1 MLWLT
6 RRVASFLT
14 DNQAGIRSFP
24 GPRFRVVLAQSGGKW
39 DQPDNLTDQTGL
51 RIIALCRHSG
61 DPASLAMV
69 ALASSGNRIPGKSR
83 REDLRRV
90 VFRLILMHGL
100 GEERRSQLARG
111 IFGRE
116 VVRRLLCC
124 GSARDRIG
132 RFVIIEFSLRLGLQN
147 ALPCWLG
154 LFAIAACR
162 LLRRDRY
169 RAERA
174 AK

>member
-83 REDLRRV
+83 REDLRRDHRADGNP
-90 VFRLILMHGL
+90 FRVEPPHHRGDSRN
-100 GEERRSQLARG
+100 GTERFL
-111 IFGRE
+111 
-116 VVRRLLCC
+116 
-124 GSARDRIG
+124 
-132 RFVIIEFSLRLGLQN
+132 SLR
-147 ALPCWLG
+147 
-154 LFAIAACR
+154 
-162 LLRRDRY
+162 
-169 RAERA
+169 
-174 AK
+174 K

>member
-39 DQPDNLTDQTGL
+39 DQPENLTDQTGL

-83 REDLRRV
+83 REDLRRDHRADV
-90 VFRLILMHGL
+90 AKKLDNSTKMRAHRQ
-100 GEERRSQLARG
+100 ES
-111 IFGRE
+111 
-116 VVRRLLCC
+116 
-124 GSARDRIG
+124 
-132 RFVIIEFSLRLGLQN
+132 FVYYKL
-147 ALPCWLG
+147 
-154 LFAIAACR
+154 
-162 LLRRDRY
+162 
-169 RAERA
+169 
-174 AK
+174 